1 MRSVTCCLL
10 KKGVP
15 NTPGPKLITG
25 AQYLR
30 VTMPPKQGWPYL
42 CIAVN
47 EKSGWISCSTHRL
60 LASSSLICFARVGNE
75 AHLHWKRRKHTQKS
89 CSPNRRSGTHDF
101 YSAAYTYRYTVERCR
116 IAKRARYVWP
126 FSSSSISL
134 SIGKNGLSSVAGLLG
149 FEVTNNV
156 VGVIGPIPPAAS

>member
-30 VTMPPKQGWPYL
+30 VTMPSKQGWPYL

-47 EKSGWISCSTHRL
+47 EKSGWISCSSHRL
-60 LASSSLICFARVGNE
+60 LSSPSLICFARVGNE
-75 AHLHWKRRKHTQKS
+75 AHLHWKRSKHTEIVQ
-89 CSPNRRSGTHDF
+89 PEPPQWYARLLQRSVHLQVHGG
-101 YSAAYTYRYTVERCR
+101 AVPYRQTCQIGMAFLVF
-116 IAKRARYVWP
+116 IN
-126 FSSSSISL
+126 L
-134 SIGKNGLSSVAGLLG
+134 SFNG
-149 FEVTNNV
+149 
-156 VGVIGPIPPAAS
+156 